1 MNATHA
7 LGWALVHFLWQ
18 GAALAILL
26 GVALAVIRPTAAR
39 TRYTLSLVT
48 LAAMLVVPI
57 ATTLR
62 LHEPGFSSSSQT
74 AGAAQPATEIQASPS
89 PSPSPAPALNAPVA
103 AVKSLAPLAR

>member
-39 TRYTLSLVT
+39 TRYTLSIVT

-57 ATTLR
+57 ATTL
-62 LHEPGFSSSSQT
+62 
-74 AGAAQPATEIQASPS
+74 
-89 PSPSPAPALNAPVA
+89 
-103 AVKSLAPLAR
+103 